1 MRLKNMRKVTEHM
14 IATIL
19 KYAQGSGQ
27 SITEWIRYV
36 NVIDLRTSIYKT
48 RFMIGPFCY
57 SPFVNLIKQ
66 ILHDVEWS
74 NLLKCKS
81 DYSRYQ
87 QIYYLTGTFRAM
99 IDPVYLTREF
109 GRIFTSGGTPDY
121 TLNVT
126 SASPMRSMP
135 LDKPWKD
142 WENYHPV
149 HIVHHDALE
158 LVTDLN
164 KFSVEFKGKQPTR
177 LVASMD
183 IVMLIFKYLK
193 YMEMC
198 RETDDDDSIEAYLQ
212 RHIVPSWFADLRR
225 IWLFNVLNEMMFSDR
240 FDPMQCT
247 SDPVISPVSSLN
259 SVLPDI
265 TRIQSEIRNLQYGEI
280 LATDWFG
287 MRWSLR
293 DWMLMMRDNLQVPEL
308 RQYTYLKFLEE
319 IPYASF
325 VIKLNNMI
333 RSRKS
338 ENLNKELYQL
348 LKRYHDS
355 NIYAGITHS
364 TLKESVRYEVSQL
377 LALAK

>member
-1 MRLKNMRKVTEHM
+1 
-14 IATIL
+14 
-19 KYAQGSGQ
+19 
-27 SITEWIRYV
+27 
-36 NVIDLRTSIYKT
+36 
-48 RFMIGPFCY
+48 
-57 SPFVNLIKQ
+57 
-66 ILHDVEWS
+66 
-74 NLLKCKS
+74 
-81 DYSRYQ
+81 
-87 QIYYLTGTFRAM
+87 M

-287 MRWSLR
+287 MGWSLR